1 MNPYKELRT
10 LAGYTQKK
18 FCDEFGFSKQT
29 LISIEAGVYA
39 DLSERMIAAIYAAC
53 DSRGVSSDVIG
64 NLAAAYELW
73 RLSEREN
80 VPDAIKN
87 YNPVMWDETRSP
99 MGYFIA
105 QTTGSV
111 QGFAKKLKVQTSTLL
126 RYTSGEQPDMP
137 MPLMVALVDCGY
149 KNLEQLVKAQMNW
162 VRDYV

>member
-1 MNPYKELRT
+1 MNPFKKLRQE
-10 LAGYTQKK
+10 AGYTQKR

-39 DLSERMIAAIYAAC
+39 DLSDRMLAAIVSVC
-53 DSRGVSSDVIG
+53 DSKGVKYGDI
-64 NLAAAYELW
+64 AKEYELW
-73 RLSEREN
+73 RLSERQG

-87 YNPVMWDETRSP
+87 YNPTVWDEKTSP
-99 MGYFIA
+99 MGFFIA

-126 RYTSGEQPDMP
+126 RYVSGEQPDMP
-137 MPLMVALVDCGY
+137 MPLRVALVDSDY
-149 KNLEQLVKAQMNW
+149 KHLGRLEKAQMDW